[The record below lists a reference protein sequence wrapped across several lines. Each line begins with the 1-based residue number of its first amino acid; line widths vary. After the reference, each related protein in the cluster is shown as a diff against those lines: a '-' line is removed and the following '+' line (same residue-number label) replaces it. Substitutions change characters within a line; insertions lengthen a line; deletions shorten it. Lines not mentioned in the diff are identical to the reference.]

1 MTDGTPAAI
10 LAVAGCRGATC
21 AADRSFRPVA
31 MCQMI
36 FPFVPFSA
44 LQRSMHA
51 LV

>member
-21 AADRSFRPVA
+21 AAGRSFRPVA
-31 MCQMI
+31 MSPMV